1 MHRHIELHVKN
12 FKRTLLAANDD
23 FASHGRGKETIAYA
37 RERGLTLRDDG
48 ILVQPGAKA
57 YFNAG

>member
-1 MHRHIELHVKN
+1 VKN